1 MSIEMR
7 HLLGTAS
14 LSRLE
19 SPEFSFRKGNEVI
32 SGTLG
37 VPFNGQGEL
46 AI

>member
-1 MSIEMR
+1 MGNEMR
-7 HLLGTAS
+7 QLLGTAS

-19 SPEFSFRKGNEVI
+19 SPEFFRKGNEVI